1 MMGLTAGKIVEA
13 GRDPASP
20 IHGIT
25 LSQVKTDLDTVQKV
39 WLTLSMR
46 DHQSWLGEM
55 LARLEHLIAECWE
68 GWERSK
74 TTRKITTSRT
84 AKGLRGK
91 TGDDGND
98 GTQEDTVREEAQA
111 GDPAFLEQ
119 IGKNYDRIA
128 KLVGLDVN
136 KIALTSPDGRTPYDS
151 VALALTDVERAE
163 KVAALL
169 DRARARAV
177 RPLATGSAGEMA
189 TLPGTADGGDS

>member
-1 MMGLTAGKIVEA
+1 MMGLTAGKIVES

-20 IHGIT
+20 IHKIT
-25 LSQVKTDLDTVQKV
+25 LSQVNTDLATVQKV

-74 TTRKITTSRT
+74 TTRKIETKRV
-84 AKGLRGK
+84 AQGLRGK
-91 TGDDGND
+91 GEGSK
-98 GTQEDTVREEAQA
+98 EIIVREEAQA

-119 IGKNYDRIA
+119 IGKNYDRIS
-128 KLVGLDVN
+128 KLVGLDVS

-151 VALALTDVERAE
+151 FGLALTDVERAE

-169 DRARARAV
+169 DRARARAI
-177 RPLATGSAGEMA
+177 RPLATGATSEMA
-189 TLPGTADGGDS
+189 TLPGTSDGGDS